1 MEGRRR
7 CGPKFREPH
16 MATPAQEGAGA
27 SARVAITKHN
37 LDLDLDAVIAAIH
50 RANRYHECARPG

>member
-1 MEGRRR
+1 
-7 CGPKFREPH
+7 

-27 SARVAITKHN
+27 SARVAITKHDLDLGLD

>member
-1 MEGRRR
+1 
-7 CGPKFREPH
+7 

-27 SARVAITKHN
+27 SARVAITKHD